1 MSFHCIKLCS
11 LLHTFLYI
19 SCFNIQSDFYNYF
32 RLTTVLFALLNSIL
46 HVAFTPSP
54 SSPLCRT
61 PSKLLLSPVSS
72 GPFGAEGRPPERPQT
87 SESGGTALSH
97 FNRPAASRWEDN
109 LQCVHLCLLWSCSWR
124 SISTVYTHINI
135 RKSMY
140 VYQPIGY

>member
-19 SCFNIQSDFYNYF
+19 SCFNIQSDFYISGLQLYC
-32 RLTTVLFALLNSIL
+32 LCCSTPLCMYLSPA
-46 HVAFTPSP
+46 PSP

-87 SESGGTALSH
+87 SESGGTAISH
-97 FNRPAASRWEDN
+97 FNRPAASWWEDN